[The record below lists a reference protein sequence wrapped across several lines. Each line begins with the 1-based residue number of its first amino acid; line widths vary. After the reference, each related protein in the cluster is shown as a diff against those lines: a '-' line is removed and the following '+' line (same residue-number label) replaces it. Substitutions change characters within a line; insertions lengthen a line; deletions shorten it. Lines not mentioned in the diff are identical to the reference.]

1 MEHVMKIEYLM
12 KIELQYIL
20 DAYEQV
26 TLKERLQREI
36 QSFLDDKDAKVS
48 YLAKDEE

>member
-1 MEHVMKIEYLM
+1 MKYVM
-12 KIELQYIL
+12 KIELQYSL

-26 TLKERLQREI
+26 TLEEMLQREI
-36 QSFLDDKDAKVS
+36 QSFLADKDAKVL